1 MRPRSR
7 FDCKDNSIVHINTQ
21 EDRHHFAIGVMPPNQ
36 AHSGGNPLGAVVPM
50 GECMTFKSIT
60 AVSLTALALT
70 ALGPVLALAPPAA
83 WAQDASTPT
92 TPVPPAASETPPA
105 PQAEAIVPASPEATA
120 LKARLAAL
128 PTPATDE
135 DKAEQ
140 AAVNDFYAAR
150 AWAPL
155 WATTDGLSANA
166 TRALAEVQEA
176 DDWGLSKRDFPT
188 PAATALGGGK
198 RTPEAVAAAEAE
210 IAFTLLKYA
219 RHARGGRIINPTEQ
233 LASYIDRR
241 PQLLKPPVVLAGA
254 AEASDPAA
262 YLRGLHPQNPQFE
275 KLRQKYLAARG
286 HKPGSKED
294 LEARKILTN
303 MEQWRWMPNDLG
315 VAYIWNNLPEF
326 MQRVVVDG
334 EVVRYERIVAGEIG
348 KQTPVFSRPLRR
360 LTFKPTWIVPDSIKV
375 KELWPSLLKGGG
387 LMREWALEVTTK
399 DGKPVDWRK
408 MDWTK
413 TDIREYDVIQP
424 NGPKSV
430 MGKFKFS
437 FPNQHTV
444 FMHDTLPRDK
454 YMFNVAQRTYSH
466 GCIRVRNPMELA
478 ELILKA
484 DKGWDKAKT
493 HEVYNSTPNNHTIEM
508 EKRVMV
514 HNTYFTAM
522 VDEHGKLSTFRD
534 MYGHEKRIALALE
547 GKWNEIRK
555 GRDHLAP
562 VELDLSKAEKVKG
575 DDDRKKKGSDD
586 NPLSSLFSLF

>member
-1 MRPRSR
+1 M
-7 FDCKDNSIVHINTQ
+7 
-21 EDRHHFAIGVMPPNQ
+21 GVGIPK
-36 AHSGGNPLGAVVPM
+36 
-50 GECMTFKSIT
+50 GESMTFKSKTTVSIAALGIT
-60 AVSLTALALT
+60 VLGLMNALT
-70 ALGPVLALAPPAA
+70 SPTA
-83 WAQDASTPT
+83 WAQDAAKPEAMTP
-92 TPVPPAASETPPA
+92 PPAAPA
-105 PQAEAIVPASPEATA
+105 SAPSPSAASDTQPVAPAEAAVPASPEATA
-120 LKARLAAL
+120 LKARLATL
-128 PTPATDE
+128 PAGATDE

-140 AAVNDFYAAR
+140 AAVTTFYTAR

-155 WATTDGLSANA
+155 WASAEGLSANA
-166 TRALAEVQEA
+166 SRVLAELQEA

-188 PAATALGGGK
+188 PAANALAGSP
-198 RTPEAVAAAEAE
+198 RTPEQIAAAEAE
-210 IAFTLLKYA
+210 IAFTILKYA
-219 RHARGGRIINPTEQ
+219 RFARGGRIINPTEQ
-233 LASYIDRR
+233 LTTYIDRR

-254 AEASDPAA
+254 AEATDTAA
-262 YLRGLHPQNPQFE
+262 YLRGLHPQHPQFE
-275 KLRQKYLAARG
+275 KLRQKYLASRG
-286 HKPGSKED
+286 HKPGSKEA
-294 LEARKILTN
+294 LEARKVLTN
-303 MEQWRWMPNDLG
+303 MEQWRWMPADLG
-315 VAYIWNNLPEF
+315 HAYIWNNLPEF
-326 MQRVVVDG
+326 MQRVVVEG
-334 EVVRYERIVAGEIG
+334 EVVRTERIVAGEIG

-408 MDWTK
+408 LDWTK
-413 TDIREYDVIQP
+413 TDIREYEVIQP

-562 VELDLSKAEKVKG
+562 VELDLSKAEKIKG
-575 DDDRKKKGSDD
+575 DDDRKKKTDD
-586 NPLSSLFSLF
+586 NPLASLFGFF

>member
-1 MRPRSR
+1 
-7 FDCKDNSIVHINTQ
+7 
-21 EDRHHFAIGVMPPNQ
+21 
-36 AHSGGNPLGAVVPM
+36 
-50 GECMTFKSIT
+50 MTRTRIMAFS
-60 AVSLTALALT
+60 AAALALV
-70 ALGPVLALAPPAA
+70 AYPALAQQGTSEPPQQMQAQAPEPAA
-83 WAQDASTPT
+83 AKPS
-92 TPVPPAASETPPA
+92 
-105 PQAEAIVPASPEATA
+105 SPEAQA

-128 PTPATDE
+128 PAAATDE

-140 AAVNDFYAAR
+140 SATAAFYEAR
-150 AWAPL
+150 DHQPVWVTSA
-155 WATTDGLSANA
+155 GLTANA
-166 TRALAEVQEA
+166 LRALAEVRNA

-188 PAATALGGGK
+188 PAVLAIETGP
-198 RTPEAVAAAEAE
+198 RTPETIAAAEAE
-210 IAFTLLKYA
+210 VTFTLLKYA

-233 LASYIDRR
+233 LTSYVDRR
-241 PQLLKPPVVLAGA
+241 PQLLKPAAILDTLSA
-254 AEASDPAA
+254 AEDAGLAV
-262 YLRGLHPQNPQFE
+262 RGLHPQHPQFE

-294 LEARKILTN
+294 LEARKVLSN

-315 VAYIWNNLPEF
+315 QVYIWNNLPEY
-326 MQRVVVDG
+326 MQRFVVDG
-334 EVVRYERIVAGEIG
+334 EVVRFERIVAGELS

-375 KELWPSLLKGGG
+375 NELWPSLLKGGR

-408 MDWTK
+408 IDWTK
-413 TDIREYDVIQP
+413 ADIREYDVVQP

-454 YMFNVAQRTYSH
+454 YMFNTAQRTYSH

-493 HEVYNSTPNNHTIEM
+493 HEMFDSTPNNHTIEM

-522 VDEHGKLSTFRD
+522 VDEDGKLSTFRD
-534 MYGHEKRIALALE
+534 IYGHEKRIALALE
-547 GKWNEIRK
+547 GRWSEIRK

-562 VELDLSKAEKVKG
+562 VELDLSKAEKIKGEDDKKKKG
-575 DDDRKKKGSDD
+575 DD
-586 NPLSSLFSLF
+586 NLFNAIFGMF